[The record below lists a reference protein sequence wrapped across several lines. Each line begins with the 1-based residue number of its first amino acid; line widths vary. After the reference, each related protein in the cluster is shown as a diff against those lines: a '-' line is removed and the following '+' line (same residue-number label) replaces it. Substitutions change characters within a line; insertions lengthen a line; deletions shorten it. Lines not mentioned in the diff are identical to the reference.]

1 MKNTTSTCILTYF
14 TSDFYILHIT
24 IYVCFYVNFKKTP
37 LAFTGLIELKQLNRE
52 LESKIQYSNSQLT
65 RQVKRRDRLRH
76 RRERQYNLVTAILQA
91 SSQKRSKTLD
101 VIGVESSSEVA
112 IEYDFYTN
120 FCKNSKT
127 LKAI

>member
-1 MKNTTSTCILTYF
+1 MLT
-14 TSDFYILHIT
+14 
-24 IYVCFYVNFKKTP
+24 
-37 LAFTGLIELKQLNRE
+37 FTGLIELKQLNRE

-101 VIGVESSSEVA
+101 VIGVEYSSEVA

-127 LKAI
+127 LKAISK

>member
-1 MKNTTSTCILTYF
+1 MLT
-14 TSDFYILHIT
+14 
-24 IYVCFYVNFKKTP
+24 
-37 LAFTGLIELKQLNRE
+37 FTGLIELKQLNRE

-112 IEYDFYTN
+112 IEYDF
-120 FCKNSKT
+120 
-127 LKAI
+127 